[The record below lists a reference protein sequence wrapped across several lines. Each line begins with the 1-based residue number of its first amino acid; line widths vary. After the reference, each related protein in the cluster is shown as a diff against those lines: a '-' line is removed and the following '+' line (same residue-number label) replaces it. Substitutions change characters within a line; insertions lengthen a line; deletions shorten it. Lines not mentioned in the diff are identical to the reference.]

1 MSHKPHLLFWWFLFP
16 HLNEETGT
24 EMKLFYLCIVEQRG
38 HCSKDFTFCRA
49 KAAKFVYYRLSL
61 RNTLSRNSSGIPTP
75 SGMLEERKCS
85 CLVWSGFK
93 LDLRQT
99 EREGEREYANV

>member
-1 MSHKPHLLFWWFLFP
+1 LFWWFLFP

-38 HCSKDFTFCRA
+38 DCSKDFTFCRA